1 MDFPRAAI
9 LLDAYPMRKIL
20 TPIQRYGRIMRT
32 FPGKAKALLIDH
44 AENWL
49 HMRDAILAFY
59 TGGPEWPPPAD
70 ANKSARDKKPDR
82 DSICKS
88 CRTVLPPG
96 AAVCPGC
103 GKAREVRTYGG
114 SGSTLVRVNGTLKL
128 IDSVT
133 GAASAYGG
141 NLWPEVCTEALRQSR
156 GDSGRAYKRALAE
169 LPEHHGQL
177 APVADAQAARPAAGP
192 GGLRPDGSHFKAWII
207 AKRAA
212 GGARA

>member
-1 MDFPRAAI
+1 
-9 LLDAYPMRKIL
+9 
-20 TPIQRYGRIMRT
+20 
-32 FPGKAKALLIDH
+32 
-44 AENWL
+44 
-49 HMRDAILAFY
+49 MRDAILAFY

-88 CRTVLPPG
+88 CRTVIPPG

-156 GDSGRAYKRALAE
+156 GDSERAYKKALASYKSITGHFPASRS
-169 LPEHHGQL
+169 LKPL
-177 APVADAQAARPAAGP
+177 DRP
-192 GGLRPDGSHFKAWII
+192 PDPAVCDLMDRNFKAWII